1 MNRISIDRI
10 NEKSPYRVTEIN
22 GGFEFQTPQGV
33 CYRIYFVEESPLG
46 GCETM
51 QFMLNKVGDDD
62 SSYDPNVSTITF
74 IIIDEFFT
82 ENDDVLL
89 YICDTSDHREA
100 GRNRLFL
107 NWFQKAANP
116 KRFVIR
122 TANAVVENECIYAA
136 IIVQRTNSS
145 LNLILEEFEETA
157 KALEK

>member
-1 MNRISIDRI
+1 
-10 NEKSPYRVTEIN
+10 
-22 GGFEFQTPQGV
+22 
-33 CYRIYFVEESPLG
+33 
-46 GCETM
+46 M